1 MIIALTGS
9 KGSGKDTVANFI
21 AELYSHK
28 TRCRKIA
35 FADPIKKEIQ
45 HIFDLDPTNEKQYD
59 LFKRTRVVYDLPG
72 YLTHGTSGRHVVR
85 EIGMLMRRYN
95 VNQFVDYVDH
105 MIDSNPDDLWIVTD
119 LRFDNEYMFLK
130 ERGAI
135 VVKVTKPDL
144 PHDAH
149 ITERGFDDNLC
160 DVVFVNDKPL
170 HRTGIDVVKVFDPII
185 NKEYK

>member
-1 MIIALTGS
+1 MIIGLSGS
-9 KGSGKDTVANFI
+9 KGSGKDTVANSIIDLF
-21 AELYSHK
+21 SHK
-28 TRCRKIA
+28 ARCRKIA

-45 HIFDLDPTNEKQYD
+45 HIFDLDPSNEKQYD
-59 LFKRTRVVYDLPG
+59 LFKRTQVVYDLPG
-72 YLTHGTSGRHVVR
+72 YSTHSISGRHVVR

-95 VNQFVDYVDH
+95 TEQFIEYVGRE
-105 MIDSNPDDLWIVTD
+105 IDRAPNDIWIITD

-130 ERGAI
+130 ERGAVI
-135 VVKVTKPDL
+135 VKVTKPDL

-170 HRTGIDVVKVFDPII
+170 HHIGMEVVKAFDSII

>member
-9 KGSGKDTVANFI
+9 KGCGKDTVANFI
-21 AELYSHK
+21 SELYSHK
-28 TRCRKIA
+28 ARCRKIA

-45 HIFDLDPTNEKQYD
+45 YIFDLDPENETQYD

-72 YLTHGTSGRHVVR
+72 YLTHGISGRHVVR

-95 VNQFVDYVDH
+95 TEQFVEYVDRCISEH
-105 MIDSNPDDLWIVTD
+105 PNDLWIVTD

-130 ERGAI
+130 EKGATI
-135 VVKVTKPDL
+135 VKITKPDL

-170 HRTGIDVVKVFDPII
+170 HHTGMEVVKAFDPFI